1 MFRFDRL
8 VLTVMLVGVAAVAWG
23 AVKVPSF
30 VIEESR
36 LGCALPG
43 EEPAVIPINLDPSA
57 DGMAILHYAPGKGKT
72 IVQVIVNGFTG
83 DSNLLGRYFVRL
95 YPGDG
100 FDIGTFL
107 VDSQGNGH
115 FHGEVSGDSSGSDV
129 ELWAEPGGCGKV
141 LIATGSQ

>member
-8 VLTVMLVGVAAVAWG
+8 VLSVMMVGVAAVAWG
-23 AVKVPSF
+23 AVKIPSF
-30 VIEESR
+30 LLEEFRETCIGS
-36 LGCALPG
+36 AT
-43 EEPAVIPINLDPSA
+43 IDLDANA
-57 DGMAILHYAPGKGKT
+57 DGMAILNYVKGPNKT
-72 IVQVIVNGFTG
+72 IVQVIVSDFIG
-83 DSNLLGRYFVRL
+83 DPKLNGRYFVTL
-95 YPGDG
+95 NPGDG

-129 ELWAEPGGCGKV
+129 QLWAEPGACGKV

>member
-23 AVKVPSF
+23 AVKIPSF
-30 VIEESR
+30 VIEEFRETCVGSSR
-36 LGCALPG
+36 I
-43 EEPAVIPINLDPSA
+43 ELDPNA
-57 DGMAILHYAPGKGKT
+57 DGMAILNYVNGPNKT
-72 IVQVIVNGFTG
+72 IVQVIVSDFIG
-83 DSNLLGRYFVRL
+83 DPKLNGRYFVTL
-95 YPGDG
+95 NPGDG

-107 VDSQGNGH
+107 VDSQGTGH

-129 ELWAEPGGCGKV
+129 QLWAEPGACGKV